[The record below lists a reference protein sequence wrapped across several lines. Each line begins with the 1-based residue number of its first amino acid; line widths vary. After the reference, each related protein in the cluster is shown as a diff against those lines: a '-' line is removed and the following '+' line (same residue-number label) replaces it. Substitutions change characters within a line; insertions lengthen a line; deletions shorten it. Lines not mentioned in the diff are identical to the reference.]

1 MRSHTHIT
9 IRQILFGA
17 VFLAAFTVLTIFLFT
32 YRRDER
38 RFDNLSTRLF
48 REELSSNTL
57 NMHYTLAYPVN
68 FGIYD
73 YDVILP
79 CYSSDNRLTS
89 QAQTENILAS
99 LRSLK
104 PSRLSTEA
112 DYTRRLL
119 LESLDNSLAMSAYP
133 YYEEPLAPSSGMQS
147 QLPILLAEYT
157 FRSSQDV
164 EDYLKLLDQTDDY
177 FASLLTFEQE
187 KAQAGYLMAASSLK
201 KVIEQCDTILTMDE
215 LEAETHFLQTTFR
228 ERLEGLLSSQEIT
241 RDEALAY
248 MAQNDRLLKTVMLPA
263 YEALADGLFVLEDDT
278 IPLSGLAARPDGNT
292 YYEHLLFSE
301 TGSSRPVSEIKEL
314 LLKQFQQEYE
324 SIRQI
329 ITEQPSLAALGYD
342 DGLAGGFPYKTAV
355 QMLTD
360 LQQRMQKDFPP
371 LNAKEALPAVNV
383 KSVSSSLQDYCAPAF
398 YLTPPLDDTSANV
411 IYINEKNSPC
421 GLELYTTLAHEGY
434 PGHMYQS
441 VFHNRTQMDSDSSHV
456 RQILWYGGYLEGWA
470 LYVEFISFDYASQ
483 LFTEQGQA
491 ELAAAVQLEKHN
503 RSLQLCLYSLL
514 DIMIHY
520 ENADQSQITR
530 VLNSFGIKNES
541 SVSAIYQYIVEEPA
555 NYLKYYLGYLEILS
569 LQEQAQRL
577 WQDNYSDYAFHT
589 FFLTCGPSG
598 FSLLQDEL
606 ARWEMPKQEAASLT
620 AAFGVWDAGITAAL
634 GRTAAFP
641 LTAAVFPGRTGLR
654 WSALS
659 PG

>member
-17 VFLAAFTVLTIFLFT
+17 VFLAAFTALTIFLFT

-38 RFDNLSTRLF
+38 LFDNVSTRLF

-89 QAQTENILAS
+89 QAQTENVLAL
-99 LRSLK
+99 LRSLTS
-104 PSRLSTEA
+104 SRLSPE
-112 DYTRRLL
+112 DNYTRSLL

-157 FRSSQDV
+157 FRSRQDV
-164 EDYLKLLDQTDDY
+164 EDYLKLLDQTDEY

-187 KAQAGYLMAASSLK
+187 KAQAGCLMAGSSIR
-201 KVIEQCDTILTMDE
+201 KVIQQCDTILTKEE
-215 LEAETHFLQTTFR
+215 LDAETHFLQTTFR
-228 ERLEGLLSSQEIT
+228 ERLEGLLSEQEIT

-248 MAQNDRLLKTVMLPA
+248 LAQNDRLLKTVMLPA
-263 YEALADGLFVLEDDT
+263 YEMLADGLIVLEDDT
-278 IPLSGLAARPDGNT
+278 IPLSGLAARPDGST
-292 YYEHLLFSE
+292 YYEYLLFSE
-301 TGSSRPVSEIKEL
+301 TGSSRPVSEIKEML
-314 LLKQFQQEYE
+314 LEKFQEEYD
-324 SIRQI
+324 SIRKI
-329 ITEQPSLAALGYD
+329 LTNQPSLAALSYD
-342 DGLAGGFPYKTAV
+342 SGLTDGFPYNSAS

-360 LQQRMQKDFPP
+360 LQERMQEDFPP
-371 LNAKEALPAVNV
+371 LDEKESLPAVSV
-383 KSVSSSLQDYCAPAF
+383 KAVSKSLQDYCAPAF

-411 IYINEKNSPC
+411 IYINEKNSPS

-441 VFHNRTQMDSDSSHV
+441 VFHNRTQMDSESSNV

-483 LFTEQGQA
+483 LYTQEGQT

-520 ENADQSQITR
+520 ENTPFEQITK
-530 VLNSFGIKNES
+530 VLNSFGIKSEA
-541 SVSAIYQYIVEEPA
+541 SVSAIYEYITEEPA

-569 LQEQAQRL
+569 LRDQARTL
-577 WQDNYSDYAFHT
+577 WQESYTDYAFHS

-598 FSLLQDEL
+598 FSLLSEQL
-606 ARWEMPKQEAASLT
+606 AQTKPPKQQESLT
-620 AAFGVWDAGITAAL
+620 S
-634 GRTAAFP
+634 AAFP
-641 LTAAVFPGRTGLR
+641 GKICLR